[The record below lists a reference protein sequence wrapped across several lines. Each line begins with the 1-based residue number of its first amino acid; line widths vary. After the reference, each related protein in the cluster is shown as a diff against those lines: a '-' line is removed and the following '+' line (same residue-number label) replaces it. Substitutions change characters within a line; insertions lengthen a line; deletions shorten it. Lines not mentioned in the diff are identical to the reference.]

1 MVNIIL
7 KNINIDVVVNNNI
20 IDLVVDVVVNN
31 DDPDTDFDDSDV
43 WVS

>member
-20 IDLVVDVVVNN
+20 IDLIDDVVVNN
-31 DDPDTDFDDSDV
+31 DDPDTDSEDA
-43 WVS
+43 WYG

>member
-20 IDLVVDVVVNN
+20 IDLVVDDVVNN
-31 DDPDTDFDDSDV
+31 DDPDTDGEDC
-43 WVS
+43 WVD

>member
-20 IDLVVDVVVNN
+20 IDLVVDDVVVNN
-31 DDPDTDFDDSDV
+31 DDPDTDSEDA
-43 WVS
+43 WYG